1 MMACVIAFPAFAL
14 EETDVTFAPYTDE
27 ANGNIRKYCACGNK
41 FVADENGTIAYVNG
55 ENGCKNHKENGVVTA
70 GCDGTLISWSPVS
83 GSNQNLSGNPGK
95 GFYLTGST
103 SLANANTCNAAGN
116 YYIDLN
122 NNMLYRNNSRAM
134 TMVAGS
140 NLYITDTSA
149 NKSGS
154 LRCRNTDSKAS
165 SGQGMVLWMNGENI
179 SVTLF
184 AGGIY
189 AEEPTTY
196 ATGGSAISIISGA
209 STT

>member
-1 MMACVIAFPAFAL
+1 MNRRIWTLAAAILLLVCMLAAGVTAT
-14 EETDVTFAPYTDE
+14 EETTVTFAPYTD
-27 ANGNIRKYCACGNK
+27 ADGVRQYCACGNK

-154 LRCRNTDSKAS
+154 LRCRNTDS
-165 SGQGMVLWMNGENI
+165 NI
-179 SVTLF
+179 
-184 AGGIY
+184 GIN
-189 AEEPTTY
+189 
-196 ATGGSAISIISGA
+196 IIFH
-209 STT
+209 